1 MDLHIIKL
9 LVWNLESWKFVGIN
23 YSYSRYILN
32 SLNQRNHWLILFS
45 LLGLESNH
53 HFSSSSTK
61 QFYVNLIEFLS
72 LSKNFYSIWA
82 VMQADQTQLFCFTY
96 ICIKP
101 QHFDYPSEGKSI
113 YKLRIKSFLFFL
125 QWSNK
130 LLVFSSVKDTQR
142 ADSCMFPRF
151 AHIFEGIGLSKQA

>member
-9 LVWNLESWKFVGIN
+9 LVWNLGSWKFVGIN
-23 YSYSRYILN
+23 YSYSKY
-32 SLNQRNHWLILFS
+32 SLNFLDLRNHWLILFS
-45 LLGLESNH
+45 LLGSESNH

-82 VMQADQTQLFCFTY
+82 VMQADQTQLFCSTY

-101 QHFDYPSEGKSI
+101 QHFDYPNEGKSI
-113 YKLRIKSFLFFL
+113 YKLKTKSFLFFIKS
-125 QWSNK
+125 SNK
-130 LLVFSSVKDTQR
+130 LWASSSAKDIQQ
-142 ADSCMFPRF
+142 ADNCMFQRF
-151 AHIFEGIGLSKQA
+151 AHTFEGRGPSRLA